1 MIFNGRKSSDWV
13 VAAHCH
19 RPHTLESPASSST
32 LARTKLF
39 STCFCIF
46 LGVVLF
52 TTRVCGLLVA
62 TEEVGPDHV
71 VFCICRVYNC
81 LFESKLML
89 TFIGLSLSVVF
100 VIFFV
105 SNLISVV
112 VTFSPKDAVY
122 LKVFSA
128 VISKFKYE
136 CYSN

>member
-1 MIFNGRKSSDWV
+1 MNISFCQIQIIVTFVLKLCSIIIYNV
-13 VAAHCH
+13 
-19 RPHTLESPASSST
+19 TES
-32 LARTKLF
+32 
-39 STCFCIF
+39 
-46 LGVVLF
+46 
-52 TTRVCGLLVA
+52 
-62 TEEVGPDHV
+62 ENV